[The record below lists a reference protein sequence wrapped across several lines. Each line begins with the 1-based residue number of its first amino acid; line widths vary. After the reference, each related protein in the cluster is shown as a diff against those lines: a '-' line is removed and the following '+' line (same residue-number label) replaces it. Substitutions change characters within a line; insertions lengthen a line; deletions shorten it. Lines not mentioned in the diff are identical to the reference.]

1 MFAQQ
6 EEFFQARQQFVHH
19 TAVLGT
25 RITRVD
31 SRKFDGNAV
40 TFIYAFSGRVF
51 ADGVDGLNVVV
62 VITVGIFLGKGCFAQ
77 HVERIEIAHFFALFA
92 VLQGFFDGLPGN
104 ELLAQQAHGVI
115 HALAD
120 KRCAAFSQQAGQG
133 RAQSVVIVR
142 GGEFAGNQQA
152 PCGGIDEQRRT
163 IVQVAAPV
171 AFGQFV
177 LNKFV
182 AGFGIGNT
190 QQGFGQTHQCHA
202 LFTRQGEFV
211 HQRIHAAGFG
221 AVGTHLCNE
230 AARQFVGV
238 FTFFVAH
245 LGALQHIL
253 HGLDFVAAVGIGNS
267 LAQWGLVGK
276 GKIEHFRFSKRFR

>member
-62 VITVGIFLGKGCFAQ
+62 VIAVGIFLGKGCFAQ
-77 HVERIEIAHFFALFA
+77 HIKRIEIAHFFALFA

-104 ELLAQQAHGVI
+104 KLLAQQAHGVI

-120 KRCAAFSQQAGQG
+120 KRCAAFAQQAGQG

-142 GGEFAGNQQA
+142 GSEFAGNQQA
-152 PCGGIDEQRRT
+152 PRGGIDEQGRT
-163 IVQVAAPV
+163 VVQVAAPV

-182 AGFGIGNT
+182 AGFGIGN
-190 QQGFGQTHQCHA
+190 A
-202 LFTRQGEFV
+202 
-211 HQRIHAAGFG
+211 
-221 AVGTHLCNE
+221 
-230 AARQFVGV
+230 
-238 FTFFVAH
+238 
-245 LGALQHIL
+245 
-253 HGLDFVAAVGIGNS
+253 
-267 LAQWGLVGK
+267 
-276 GKIEHFRFSKRFR
+276 